1 METNIIGTVTAVS
14 VSTVNGEW
22 NERKTNVKKSVGFFV
37 RCLQI
42 AGPLCLNV
50 LDKVGQ

>member
-1 METNIIGTVTAVS
+1 METNIIRTVTAVS
-14 VSTVNGEW
+14 VLLTG
-22 NERKTNVKKSVGFFV
+22 NEMKEKQMLKKSVGFFV